1 MPDLL
6 TYIYLIIA
14 VLGIFTVLFGI
25 PAYIVRDMQDYV
37 LKQRDGIYS
46 ELNPAIDAEKQKRV
60 VITDNN
66 LLMATDKRIGVAE
79 DFKEALGLLKPIYHK
94 ALGSLF
100 IGVAAIPAIIGLFY
114 TAYIN
119 YQGLAIV
126 ELSVAIILCFL
137 VAFSINDAMHSI
149 LKLWK
154 MEKIEGHGVENK
166 QINPDFIEIIYRYWN

>member
-1 MPDLL
+1 M
-6 TYIYLIIA
+6 
-14 VLGIFTVLFGI
+14 LG
-25 PAYIVRDMQDYV
+25 
-37 LKQRDGIYS
+37 
-46 ELNPAIDAEKQKRV
+46 
-60 VITDNN
+60 
-66 LLMATDKRIGVAE
+66 

-100 IGVAAIPAIIGLFY
+100 IGVAAIPVIIGLFY

-137 VAFSINDAMHSI
+137 VTFSINDAMHSI

-166 QINPDFIEIIYRYWN
+166 QINPDFIRIIYRYWN